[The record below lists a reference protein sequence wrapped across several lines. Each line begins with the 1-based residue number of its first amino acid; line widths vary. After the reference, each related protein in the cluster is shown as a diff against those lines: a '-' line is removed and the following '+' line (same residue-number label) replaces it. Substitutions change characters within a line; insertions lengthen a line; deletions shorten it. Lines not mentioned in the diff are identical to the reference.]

1 LSTAHLAAT
10 PLWAA
15 LLALLYVGLAA
26 QVIRA
31 RYRTRTALGDG
42 DDPGL
47 VRAIRAHAN
56 FAEYVPLIL
65 ILLVLAELQEPRIG
79 SCTCRAPRC
88 SSGRAVHAYGI
99 SQVDEVLPRRS
110 IGMAL
115 TFAVLVT
122 AAVRTSSC
130 WFADPGAC
138 QPSIRVR
145 SSA

>member
-1 LSTAHLAAT
+1 MSTAHLAAT

-65 ILLVLAELQEPRIG
+65 VLLMLAELQGARPWLLHLEG
-79 SCTCRAPRC
+79 AMLLA
-88 SSGRAVHAYGI
+88 GRAVHAYGI

-110 IGMAL
+110 IGVAFTL
-115 TFAVLVT
+115 VVLVI
-122 AAVRTSSC
+122 AAASNLVLLVR
-130 WFADPGAC
+130 
-138 QPSIRVR
+138 
-145 SSA
+145 

>member
-1 LSTAHLAAT
+1 LNTPHLAAT

-15 LLALLYVGLAA
+15 LVALLYVGLAA

-47 VRAIRAHAN
+47 ARAIRAHAN

-65 ILLVLAELQEPRIG
+65 ILLVLAELQGAWPWLLHLQG
-79 SCTCRAPRC
+79 AMLLA
-88 SSGRAVHAYGI
+88 GRAVHAYGI

-115 TFAVLVT
+115 TLVVLVT
-122 AAVRTSSC
+122 AAASNLVLLVR
-130 WFADPGAC
+130 
-138 QPSIRVR
+138 
-145 SSA
+145 

>member
-31 RYRTRTALGDG
+31 RYRTRTALGYG

-65 ILLVLAELQEPRIG
+65 VLLMLAELQGARPWLLHFLG
-79 SCTCRAPRC
+79 ALLLV
-88 SSGRAVHAYGI
+88 GRAVHAYGI
-99 SQVDEVLPRRS
+99 SQTEEVLIRRS
-110 IGMAL
+110 AGVVL
-115 TFAVLVT
+115 TFGALVT
-122 AAVRTSSC
+122 AALANLLLLAR
-130 WFADPGAC
+130 
-138 QPSIRVR
+138 
-145 SSA
+145 

>member
-1 LSTAHLAAT
+1 MSPGHLAAT

-15 LLALLYVGLAA
+15 LLALLYVVLAA

-47 VRAIRAHAN
+47 ARAIRAHAN

-65 ILLVLAELQEPRIG
+65 VLLVLAELQGARPWLLHLLGAMLLI
-79 SCTCRAPRC
+79 
-88 SSGRAVHAYGI
+88 GRAVHAYGI

-110 IGMAL
+110 IGVAL
-115 TFAVLVT
+115 TLVVLMT
-122 AAVRTSSC
+122 AAASNLVLLVR
-130 WFADPGAC
+130 
-138 QPSIRVR
+138 
-145 SSA
+145 